1 MTSERSTLGSTQ
13 RHEPARGDRA
23 APAGTKLLICVWHR
37 FTLWR
42 PPADVAA
49 RVRRRW
55 PGVNV
60 VHLPTYEHM
69 EDEIGDT
76 DIFVGDSLRPG
87 QFTPARRLKWLPSTP
102 AGVRAVVVP
111 EAAAAQWGGA

>member
-49 RVRRRW
+49 RVRRPW
-55 PGVNV
+55 AGVNV
-60 VHLPTYEHM
+60 GHLPTHEHM
-69 EDEIGDT
+69 EGEIGDT
-76 DIFVGDSLRPG
+76 DIFVGDSLRPE
-87 QFTPARRLKWLPSTP
+87 QFTRGRRLKGAHS
-102 AGVRAVVVP
+102 
-111 EAAAAQWGGA
+111 AAAGGGPVVEPGAPRA